1 MEGRHKPCLLPRHA
15 LRRDTC
21 CACPLARA
29 RSDHLDKNTY
39 WLKKDGLS
47 RDRVPAPLLES
58 DRCSLAQ
65 WTQLLD
71 DIDRATYS
79 TRCNGGIWCLLG
91 GMCCSPLALCYCY
104 GLTGALKAKYGTICS
119 RFQDQ
124 TGLRINVSSFMSYWE
139 MNEMP
144 PKDRCM
150 QPYEREN
157 DRGVV
162 IFQINV

>member
-1 MEGRHKPCLLPRHA
+1 MKTLE
-15 LRRDTC
+15 
-21 CACPLARA
+21 
-29 RSDHLDKNTY
+29 
-39 WLKKDGLS
+39 LS
-47 RDRVPAPLLES
+47 RCRLH
-58 DRCSLAQ
+58 
-65 WTQLLD
+65 
-71 DIDRATYS
+71 
-79 TRCNGGIWCLLG
+79 GGVEKKR
-91 GMCCSPLALCYCY
+91 
-104 GLTGALKAKYGTICS
+104 GALKAKYGTICS